1 MTNQKHPNLFFRR
14 MSAGK
19 LPPWDWSDTLVVGTV
34 AFVVLIGMGA
44 LLVVLLAG

>member
-1 MTNQKHPNLFFRR
+1 MSIENPGLFERRR